1 LGQTS
6 AVTFVCRDPY
16 KKKNMWPYNEYENDL
31 LSTRNKPTR
40 EDKTPLYV
48 AIVGIVISSLLILG
62 ILFSIESFF

>member
-1 LGQTS
+1 
-6 AVTFVCRDPY
+6 
-16 KKKNMWPYNEYENDL
+16 MWPYNEYENDL